1 MTEARVV
8 KGHYLVQTNNPGQL
22 QAVFPNVKAATI
34 KGQTWVAV
42 PYDLD
47 SARVLTNMGVKVQ
60 SPIRTEYDWPGR
72 FTPRWYQHD
81 TAEFF
86 SLNPRAHCLNAPR
99 TGKTL
104 SSLWASD
111 YLRQA
116 GKVKRTLII
125 APLST
130 LDDVWVQNIFES
142 FPLRTFAVLHGS
154 RAKRLELLAKPHDYY
169 VINHHGIR
177 LIEEALADRPDVNLL
192 IIDESAEFRNSRT
205 PTLWKPLN
213 RILNKQG
220 HDRWAWGMTGT
231 PTDVAVT
238 DAFGQSKLITPNN
251 FPGHFTSFKIATM
264 QQVSQY
270 KWVPKKGWEDTVNR
284 VLKPSIR
291 FDRSV
296 CTDMEPCVTF
306 RKAELSKEQ
315 SKAYKE
321 FSRQAVADIRG
332 DVVSAVT
339 ASSVAQKLVQVACGC
354 VYDNEGEVIK
364 LDFGPRLAVLKEMI
378 RGNQEKVV
386 VLVPF
391 TGALRALEQELKLKK
406 KADGTTTGWSTCVVD
421 GSVSKTKRDRIF
433 KEFRNNKDPHIMI
446 AHPKCMS
453 HGLDLCAASLIIW
466 YAPHNKS
473 TWTQASAR
481 IDGSKQEVKI
491 DIAHI
496 YATQE
501 ERVMYRVIQEQGKMQ
516 DVLLELAKGG

>member
-1 MTEARVV
+1 MTEAKVI
-8 KGHYLVQTNNPGQL
+8 KGNYVFRAENPGQI
-22 QAVFPNVKAATI
+22 QAVFPNVKVATI

-81 TAEFF
+81 TADFF

-116 GKVKRTLII
+116 GKIKRTLII

-169 VINHHGIR
+169 IVNHHGVR
-177 LIEEALADRPDVNLL
+177 LIEEALEDRDDINLV

-238 DAFGQSKLITPNN
+238 DAFGQSKLITPSN

-264 QQVSQY
+264 QQISQY

-284 VLKPSIR
+284 ALKPSIR

-296 CTDMEPCVTF
+296 CTDMEPCKTF

-315 SKAYKE
+315 DKAYKE

-332 DVVSAVT
+332 AMVSAVN
-339 ASSVAQKLVQVACGC
+339 ASALVQKLVQTACGV
-354 VYDNEGEVIK
+354 VYGPEGEIIK
-364 LDFGPRLAVLKEMI
+364 LDFGPRLAVLKELI
-378 RGNQEKVV
+378 RGNQEKVIV
-386 VLVPF
+386 FVPF
-391 TGALRALEQELKLKK
+391 TGVLNALAKELRK
-406 KADGTTTGWSTCVVD
+406 TWSVEVVD
-421 GSVSKTKRDRIF
+421 GSVSKGKRDRIF
-433 KEFRNNKDPHIMI
+433 REFRSLPDPHII
-446 AHPKCMS
+446 LAHPKCMA
-453 HGLDLCAASLIIW
+453 HGLDLTTASLLIW

-473 TWTQASAR
+473 TYNQACAR
-481 IDGSKQEVKI
+481 IDGSGQKVKI

-496 YATQE
+496 YATTE
-501 ERVMYRVIQEQGKMQ
+501 ERRAYKVIQEQGKMQ